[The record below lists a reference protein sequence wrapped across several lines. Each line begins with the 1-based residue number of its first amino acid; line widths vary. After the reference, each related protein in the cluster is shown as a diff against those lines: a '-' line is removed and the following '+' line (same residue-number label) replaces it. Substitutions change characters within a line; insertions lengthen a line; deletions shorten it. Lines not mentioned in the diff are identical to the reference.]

1 MKFSYLFASAAL
13 MLTTSVQAGGP
24 ATEWGYIGPKGAR
37 QWGQL
42 DPLFKT
48 CATGKRQSPINLEVA
63 DVEKGGLKPIPFT
76 YKAGPGELINT
87 GHTLQ
92 INLPSSG
99 TARFDGLEYRLVNV
113 HFHTPSEEKINSML
127 SHMSAHFFHRAGD
140 LKLAVVAVTFKLGKE
155 NMVLKPMF
163 DNMPDKEG
171 KTFALPSFNPA
182 DLLPVD
188 PTYFFY
194 MGSLTEPPCTED
206 VKWYV
211 MKTPLEISFAQLDAF
226 KKLYPMN
233 ARYTQ
238 AANGRRIQMLVTDGE
253 GAPAGKSAP
262 AAAPAASGG
271 KAH

>member
-1 MKFSYLFASAAL
+1 MKFTFLLTSAAL
-13 MLTTSVQAGGP
+13 MLATTAQAGGP
-24 ATEWGYIGPKGAR
+24 PTEWGYIGPKDAR
-37 QWGQL
+37 HWGQL

-63 DVEKGGLKPIPFT
+63 EVEKGGLKPIPFS
-76 YKAGPGELINT
+76 YKAGPADVLHN

-92 INLPSSG
+92 INPANSS

-140 LKLAVVAVTFKLGKE
+140 LKLAVVAVVFKLGKE
-155 NMVLKPMF
+155 NPTLKAMF

-171 KTFALPSFNPA
+171 KTFALKSFNPA
-182 DLLPVD
+182 ELIPTD

-211 MKTPLEISFAQLDAF
+211 MKTPMEISFAQLDAF
-226 KKLYPMN
+226 KKLFPTN

-238 AANGRRIQMLVTDGE
+238 AANGRRIQMLVPEGE
-253 GAPAGKSAP
+253 GAPA
-262 AAAPAASGG
+262 ASGA
-271 KAH
+271 KAGSH

>member
-1 MKFSYLFASAAL
+1 MKFTFLFASAAVVL
-13 MLTTSVQAGGP
+13 ATSAQAGGP
-24 ATEWGYIGPKGAR
+24 PTEWGYEGPKDAR
-37 QWGQL
+37 HWGQL

-48 CATGKRQSPINLEVA
+48 CSAGKRQSPINLDVSE
-63 DVEKGGLKPIPFT
+63 VEKGGLKPIPFS
-76 YKAGPGELINT
+76 YKAGAADVLNN

-92 INLPSSG
+92 INVANSG
-99 TARFDGLEYRLVNV
+99 TARFDGIEYRLVNV

-140 LKLAVVAVTFKLGKE
+140 LKLAVVAVNFKLGKE
-155 NMVLKPMF
+155 NAVLKPMF

-171 KTFALPSFNPA
+171 KKFALASFNPA
-182 DLLPVD
+182 DILPAD

-226 KKLYPMN
+226 KKLFRMN

-238 AANGRRIQMLVTDGE
+238 AINGRRIQMMVPEGE
-253 GAPAGKSAP
+253 GAPVSPPAGKGSK
-262 AAAPAASGG
+262 ASG
-271 KAH
+271 H

>member
-1 MKFSYLFASAAL
+1 MKFTFLIASAAAVFA
-13 MLTTSVQAGGP
+13 TSAQAGGP
-24 ATEWGYIGPKGAR
+24 PTEWGYEGPKDAR
-37 QWGQL
+37 HWGQL

-48 CATGKRQSPINLEVA
+48 CAAGKRQSPINLDVA
-63 DVEKGGLKPIPFT
+63 EVEKGGLKPIPFS
-76 YKAGPGELINT
+76 YKAGAGEVLNN

-92 INLPSSG
+92 INLANSG

-113 HFHTPSEEKINSML
+113 HFHTPSEEKINSMKF
-127 SHMSAHFFHRAGD
+127 HMSAHFFHRAGD
-140 LKLAVVAVTFKLGKE
+140 LKLAVVAVMFKLGKE
-155 NMVLKPMF
+155 NAALKAMF

-171 KTFALPSFNPA
+171 KKFALPSFNPV
-182 DLLPVD
+182 DILPAD

-226 KKLYPMN
+226 KKLFRMN

-238 AANGRRIQMLVTDGE
+238 AINGRRIQMMVPDGE
-253 GAPAGKSAP
+253 GAAASAP
-262 AAAPAASGG
+262 AGTAGKASG
-271 KAH
+271 H

>member
-1 MKFSYLFASAAL
+1 MKFSYVFASAAL
-13 MLTTSVQAGGP
+13 MLATSAQAGGP

-48 CATGKRQSPINLEVA
+48 CATGKRQSPINLEIA
-63 DVEKGGLKPIPFT
+63 DVEKGGLKPIPFS
-76 YKAGPGELINT
+76 YKVGPADVLNN

-92 INLPSSG
+92 INLANSG

-155 NMVLKPMF
+155 NAVLKAMF

-171 KTFALPSFNPA
+171 KTFALKSFNPS
-182 DLLPVD
+182 DLLPAD

-211 MKTPLEISFAQLDAF
+211 MKSPLEISFAQLDAF
-226 KKLYPMN
+226 KKLFPMN

-238 AANGRRIQMLVTDGE
+238 AANGRRVQMLVTEGE
-253 GAPAGKSAP
+253 GGP
-262 AAAPAASGG
+262 AAAPASSSGKASG
-271 KAH
+271 H